1 MGSKVAVVTGAN
13 SGIGFETAKELAAQG
28 FKVIMVCRN
37 LEKARVSAKVIKE
50 SAVANIEI
58 MQADLASFASIKA
71 FAMSYLKNNE
81 RLDILI
87 NNAGL
92 FSERAEKTEDGFEM
106 TMGVNHLGT
115 YMLTRLL
122 LPVVLQTERARI
134 VNIASKAGFY
144 GNINLSKPFHGPHG
158 FKGYSASKLAQ
169 IWFTMNLANELRD
182 KGILVAAVSPGRGAT
197 NIWRGNGL
205 LMKIV
210 RPIMLR
216 TAESAAQC
224 AQTGLHVA
232 LAPESD
238 ITSGFMYENKEHL
251 PYNKRCLDRD
261 AQQILMKLTREVT
274 GI

>member
-1 MGSKVAVVTGAN
+1 MGSKVAVVTGSN
-13 SGIGFETAKELAAQG
+13 SGIGFETAKELAVQG

-37 LEKARVSAKVIKE
+37 LEKARVSAQAIKE
-50 SAVANIEI
+50 CAEANIEI
-58 MQADLASFASIKA
+58 MQVDLASFTSIKA
-71 FAMSYLKNNE
+71 FAASFLKNNE

-122 LPVVLQTERARI
+122 LPVVLQTEEARI

-144 GNINLSKPFHGPHG
+144 GNINMNKPFHGPHG
-158 FKGYSASKLAQ
+158 FPGYSASKLAQ
-169 IWFTMNLANELRD
+169 IWFTMSLANELRD
-182 KGILVAAVSPGRGAT
+182 RGILVAAVSPGRGAT
-197 NIWRGNGL
+197 NIWRGNSL

-216 TAESAAQC
+216 TAESAAKC

-232 LAPESD
+232 LEED
-238 ITSGFMYENKEHL
+238 ITSGYMYEHKKHL
-251 PYNKRCLDRD
+251 PYNKRCLDHE
-261 AQQILMKLTREVT
+261 AQDMLMNLTREVT
-274 GI
+274 GV